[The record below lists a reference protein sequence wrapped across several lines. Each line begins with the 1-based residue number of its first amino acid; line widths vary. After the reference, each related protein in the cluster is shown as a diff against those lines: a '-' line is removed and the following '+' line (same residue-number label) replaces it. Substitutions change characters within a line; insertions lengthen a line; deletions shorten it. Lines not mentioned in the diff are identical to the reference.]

1 MRRGAR
7 PRPQPDEQEGREVK
21 IRSGYRSVTAVLMA
35 LALAAAACGG
45 DDTPVTT
52 TQATTDAS
60 ATVATTA
67 PPETMSTG
75 DEFEAGALGAVEVA
89 PGDDIQIRSLEA
101 ITGDVA
107 FLGIPNQRGVKM
119 AIEDYGPIKGHNV
132 TFGVGLDDLCSPDGG
147 QGAAQQIVADPQVV
161 GVIGTSCSGAAVAAS
176 PLISNAGL
184 VMISA
189 SNTSP
194 ALTSDL
200 EGTPGDSYQ
209 TGYYRVAHNDL
220 FQGRAVAEFVI
231 DALGLNRAAAI
242 HDGDPYTQGLASAF
256 ADAFDSLGGEVTIVA
271 AVNKGDTDMTP
282 VLTEVAAG
290 SPQVL
295 FFPIFPPEGG
305 YIAQQVGSVSGMED
319 VVLVGA
325 DGLLVDNHMEL
336 PESEGMYFSGPDL
349 RYGVNRNSVTGKSA
363 DEFLAQYEQE
373 YGEAPSA
380 PFWAHAYDAAIML
393 LSAIDQA
400 STEQGETLWID
411 RQLVRDALDSTNFDG
426 IIGPVSCDPFGDC
439 GAGKI
444 TVVHHTDSSNLDAGK
459 ENVVFSYDPAA
470 ATGGGFV
477 PGSLG
482 VVEVAPGDDIQI
494 RSLQAISGDVAF
506 LGIPDQRATKMAI
519 EDYGPIMGHDV
530 TFGVGLDDL
539 CSPDG
544 GQAAAQQIVADPQV
558 VGVIGTSCSGAA
570 TAASPL
576 ISAAGLVMISSS
588 NTSPALT
595 SDLAGT
601 PGPSWNKGY
610 YRVAHNDLFQGAAV
624 AEFVKNE
631 LNLDMAAAIHDGDPY
646 TQGLADAFANAY
658 RELGGTVTT
667 VAAVNKGDTD
677 MTPVLTEVAAGS
689 PQVLFFPIFPPE
701 GGYIAQQV
709 GSVSGMEDV
718 VLVGADGLLV
728 DNHMELPESEGMYFS
743 GPDLRYGSNRNEVTG
758 KSADEFLA
766 QYESEYGEPPSAAF
780 WAHAYD
786 ATTMLLSAIEE
797 ASIAEGETLRI
808 DRAALRAAVDAT
820 MFDGIIGPVSCD
832 DYGDCGAGKI
842 TVVLHTDSSDIEAG
856 KQNVVFSFSP

>member
-1 MRRGAR
+1 MM
-7 PRPQPDEQEGREVK
+7 K
-21 IRSGYRSVTAVLMA
+21 IRSKMTAAWAVLTV
-35 LALAAAACGG
+35 LALVAAACGG
-45 DDTPVTT
+45 GDADDAESPTT
-52 TQATTDAS
+52 TVAAATAETAPE
-60 ATVATTA
+60 TTA
-67 PPETMSTG
+67 PPATLAAGE
-75 DEFEAGALGAVEVA
+75 EFSAGPLGAVEVA
-89 PGDDIQIRSLEA
+89 PGDDVQIRSLEA

-147 QGAAQQIVADPQVV
+147 QAAAQQIVADPQVV
-161 GVIGTSCSGAAVAAS
+161 GVIGTSCSGAATAAS
-176 PLISNAGL
+176 PLISDAGL

-194 ALTSDL
+194 ALTSNL
-200 EGTPGDSYQ
+200 AGVPGDSYQ
-209 TGYYRVAHNDL
+209 KGYYRVAHNDL
-220 FQGRAVAEFVI
+220 FQGRAVAEFVRNS
-231 DALGLNRAAAI
+231 LGLSTAAAI
-242 HDGDPYTQGLASAF
+242 HDGDPYTEGLASAF
-256 ADAFDSLGGEVTIVA
+256 ADAFADVGGTVTTVA

-282 VLTEVAAG
+282 VLTEVATG

-305 YIAQQVGSVSGMED
+305 YIAQQVGSVSGMEG

-349 RYGVNRNSVTGKSA
+349 RYGSNRNSITGKSA
-363 DEFLAQYEQE
+363 DEFLAQYEEE

-393 LSAIDQA
+393 LSAIDRA
-400 STEQGETLWID
+400 SVDQEGTLWID
-411 RQLVRDALDSTNFDG
+411 RQQLRDALDSTTFDG
-426 IIGPVSCDPFGDC
+426 IIGSISCDAYGDC

-444 TVVHHTDSSNLDAGK
+444 TVVHHADSSDLEAGK
-459 ENVVFSYDPAA
+459 QNVVFSYSPTAV
-470 ATGGGFV
+470 TGDGFV

-482 VVEVAPGDDIQI
+482 VVEVAPGDDIQL
-494 RSLQAISGDVAF
+494 RSLLAISGDVAF
-506 LGIPDQRATKMAI
+506 LGIPDQRATKIAM
-519 EDYGPIMGHDV
+519 EDFGPIKGFNV

-576 ISAAGLVMISSS
+576 ISDAGLVMISAS

-595 SDLAGT
+595 SNLAGV
-601 PGPSWNKGY
+601 PGDSYQKGY
-610 YRVAHNDLFQGAAV
+610 YRVAHNDLFQGRAV
-624 AEFVKNE
+624 AEFVRNS
-631 LNLDMAAAIHDGDPY
+631 LGLSTAAAIHDGDPY
-646 TQGLADAFANAY
+646 TEGLASAFADAFADV
-658 RELGGTVTT
+658 GGTVTT

-677 MTPVLTEVAAGS
+677 MTPVLTEVATGS

-709 GSVSGMEDV
+709 GSVSGMEGV

-743 GPDLRYGSNRNEVTG
+743 GPDLRYGSNRNSITG

-766 QYESEYGEPPSAAF
+766 QYEEEYGEPPSAPF
-780 WAHAYD
+780 WAHSYD
-786 ATTMLLSAIEE
+786 ATVMLLSAIQE
-797 ASIAEGETLRI
+797 ASNEDGSGSLLI

-820 MFDGIIGPVSCD
+820 MFDGIIGPISCD
-832 DYGDCGAGKI
+832 AFGDCGAGKI
-842 TVVLHTDSSDIEAG
+842 TVVYHTDSSDLAAG
-856 KQNVVFSFSP
+856 KENVVFSFSP

>member
-1 MRRGAR
+1 M
-7 PRPQPDEQEGREVK
+7 K
-21 IRSGYRSVTAVLMA
+21 IRSGKTGVPAA
-35 LALAAAACGG
+35 LLALVLAAAACGG
-45 DDTPVTT
+45 DADEPATT
-52 TQATTDAS
+52 TTAAPAATDA
-60 ATVATTA
+60 AATTVATTA
-67 PPETMSTG
+67 PPETMAPG
-75 DEFEAGALGAVEVA
+75 EEFEAGPLGAVEVA

-101 ITGDVA
+101 ISGDVA

-119 AIEDYGPIKGHNV
+119 AIEDFGPIKGHDV

-147 QGAAQQIVADPQVV
+147 QAAAQQIVADPQVV

-176 PLISNAGL
+176 PLISNAGM

-200 EGTPGDSYQ
+200 AGTPGTSYQ
-209 TGYYRVAHNDL
+209 KGYYRVAHNDL
-220 FQGRAVAEFVI
+220 FQGRAVAEFI
-231 DALGLNRAAAI
+231 YNALGLNRAAAV
-242 HDGDPYTQGLASAF
+242 HDGDPYTQGLAVAF
-256 ADAFDSLGGEVTIVA
+256 ADAYESLGGTVTVVA

-290 SPQVL
+290 SPQAL

-305 YIAQQVGSVSGMED
+305 FIAQQVGSVSGMED

-349 RYGVNRNSVTGKSA
+349 RYGSNQNTVTGKSA
-363 DEFLAQYEQE
+363 DEFLSQYQSE

-380 PFWAHAYDAAIML
+380 AFWAHAYDATVML
-393 LSAIDQA
+393 LSAISRASVDQD
-400 STEQGETLWID
+400 GTLWID
-411 RQLVRDALDSTNFDG
+411 RQLLRDAMDSTNFLG
-426 IIGPVSCDPFGDC
+426 IIGSVSCDQYGDC

-444 TVVHHTDSSNLDAGK
+444 TVVHHTDSGDIEAGK
-459 ENVVFSYDPAA
+459 QNVVFSYSPEA
-470 ATGGGFV
+470 ATGAGFV

-519 EDYGPIMGHDV
+519 EDYGPIKGHDV

-576 ISAAGLVMISSS
+576 ISAAGMVMISSS

-624 AEFVKNE
+624 AEFIKEE
-631 LNLDMAAAIHDGDPY
+631 LNLDTAATIHDGDPY
-646 TQGLADAFANAY
+646 TQGLATAFANAY
-658 RELGGTVTT
+658 QALGGTVTV

-689 PQVLFFPIFPPE
+689 PQALFFPIFPPE

-709 GSVSGMEDV
+709 GSVSGMEEV

-743 GPDLRYGSNRNEVTG
+743 GPDLRYGSNRNEITG

-786 ATTMLLSAIEE
+786 ATTMLLSAIDE
-797 ASIAEGETLRI
+797 ASIDEGGTLLI

-820 MFDGIIGPVSCD
+820 MFDGIIGSVSCD
-832 DYGDCGAGKI
+832 AYGDCGAGKI
-842 TVVLHTDSSDIEAG
+842 TVVHHTDSGDIEAG
-856 KQNVVFSFSP
+856 KQNVIFSFSP